1 MNSESKKEL
10 GVGIFFLVLS
20 VAYMIGT
27 TTISTFTPFGNR
39 GLDSRSVPLLIGLL
53 AGILSSIQIITIL
66 VKEHK
71 LKIASSE
78 KTVDETEEVCDPDEI
93 ACVEPPKGTII
104 QRIDNVV
111 PVKLV
116 LSMLFLMIYVAAYQ
130 KVGFILSSI
139 FFLMAESFLLVRDE
153 ERKKWR
159 LFIILFSIGA
169 SVIIYFVFTRYLSL
183 FLPRGILG

>member
-1 MNSESKKEL
+1 MNSDSKKEL

-71 LKIASSE
+71 MKMTSSADP
-78 KTVDETEEVCDPDEI
+78 VDEVQEVCDPDEV
-93 ACVEPPKGTII
+93 ACVDTPKGTVI
-104 QRIDNVV
+104 QRIDSIL
-111 PVKLV
+111 PVKLI
-116 LSMLFLMIYVAAYQ
+116 LSLLFLMIYIVAYQ

-139 FFLMAESFLLVRDE
+139 FFLMSESLLLVKDE

-159 LFIILFSIGA
+159 TFIILFSIGA
-169 SVIIYFVFTRYLSL
+169 SVVIYFVFTKYLSL
-183 FLPRGILG
+183 FLPKGILG